1 MDILD
6 GIIAWEDG
14 TMSDEEEVPFFQ
26 ALINSGMA
34 WTLQG
39 MYGRRAN
46 ELIKEG
52 LCTYWQGG
60 EP

>member
-1 MDILD
+1 
-6 GIIAWEDG
+6 
-14 TMSDEEEVPFFQ
+14 MSDEEEITFFQ
-26 ALINSGMA
+26 ALINNGMA

-39 MYGRRAN
+39 MYGRRAT
-46 ELIKEG
+46 ELIKAG